1 MKPKIPRNLLA
12 QAGQWNELHRW
23 ERSELGKQLR
33 RLGLT
38 YGEIR
43 EIIPVPKG
51 TLSNWCRE
59 VALSDLQKREI
70 QTRTPTQKGVP
81 KDTQW
86 RRRTEIDGICAEA
99 RQFAKNHR
107 NDAEFVAGVVL
118 YWAEGSKT
126 RNDLVLANTDPRALR
141 LFIGWTR
148 RYLDKEA
155 EFVLSLHLHEGNDE
169 ATAMAYWRKATSLV
183 DARFTKTFVKPAG
196 TGHRK
201 NTMTHGV
208 CRVRV
213 MRSSDH
219 WNRIMTW
226 IDVLANHH
234 GRDVATLAPG
244 R

>member
-86 RRRTEIDGICAEA
+86 RRRKEIDAIRSEA
-99 RQFAKNHR
+99 NTYASTHMTDSF
-107 NDAEFVAGVVL
+107 FVAGVVL
-118 YWAEGSKT
+118 YWAEGSKW
-126 RNDLVLANTDPRALR
+126 RNGFALANTDARALR
-141 LFIGWTR
+141 LFVGWVR
-148 RYLDKEA
+148 KYLDSTA
-155 EFVLSLHLHEGNDE
+155 EFRLSLHLHEGNDE
-169 ATAMAYWRKATSLV
+169 LAAKTHWRTELCLPGAL
-183 DARFTKTFVKPAG
+183 FTKTFIKPKG

-201 NTMTHGV
+201 NQLPAGV

-213 MRSSDH
+213 LRSSNH
-219 WNRIMTW
+219 WNRTMAW
-226 IDVLANHH
+226 IEYVGEHMA
-234 GRDVATLAPG
+234 
-244 R
+244 